1 MRIHRTCV
9 QVTGIAMGVLL
20 MTGFTTCTTAPQHP
34 QDAAQ
39 KSNNGAANLQ
49 TFQGTIEDQ
58 LAQRI
63 TGSGA
68 IPDAQFTVFPTDNLV
83 IWDVGSIVDSGRTTD
98 NLVDDEACKITQPTP
113 KPFNALNGS
122 YSFSNDVQFNA
133 GLDKA
138 IGSLAKAGASF
149 DNGSTIKLSLESAQV
164 QLLSKD
170 ALAKLMASPTCG
182 AHASSGPQFL
192 VRGYVLAKRD
202 YELTSKTKLGA
213 NVGVQQI
220 ANFNASWQPGDT
232 TLSLVDKQP
241 MELVVILSEF
251 KRGAEP
257 EAAAAAQGLPGSSP
271 PPPPPPSPKPG
282 EPSPPQPVAVGSSA
296 NPGPV
301 LTAVSQGTLMQAK
314 SVQGRIYLQVDQ
326 ADDPNAGVALQQ
338 ALQRNDYLARHGI
351 PVVQKIQRIPSRK
364 MPNQVTVKYFDPAN
378 HQAAD
383 AVYQTVKAQYPNAI
397 SEYVRLPIPPSA
409 DQVEVWLAKKG

>member
-1 MRIHRTCV
+1 MRIDRFGTCW
-9 QVTGIAMGVLL
+9 QMAGIAIGVVL
-20 MTGFTTCTTAPQHP
+20 MTGFTSCTSAPQHP

-39 KSNNGAANLQ
+39 KSNKGAANLQ

-63 TGSGA
+63 SGSGA

-98 NLVDDEACKITQPTP
+98 NLVDDEACKIAQPTP

-170 ALAKLMASPTCG
+170 ALAKLMASPSCG
-182 AHASSGPQFL
+182 GHASSGPQFL

-213 NVGVQQI
+213 NVGVQQV
-220 ANFNASWQPGDT
+220 ANFNASWQAGDT

-251 KRGAEP
+251 KREAEP
-257 EAAAAAQGLPGSSP
+257 PAGSQGLPGSSP
-271 PPPPPPSPKPG
+271 PPPPPPFPKSG
-282 EPSPPQPVAVGSSA
+282 EPLPEQSLTVGNSA
-296 NPGPV
+296 NAGPV
-301 LTAVSQGTLMQAK
+301 LTAVSQGTLIQAK
-314 SVQGRIYLQVDQ
+314 AVQGRIYLQVDQ
-326 ADDPNAGVALQQ
+326 ADDANAGVALQQ
-338 ALQRNDYLARHGI
+338 ALQRNDYLAKHSI